1 MSRVYPVVCT
11 GRTGSWYLL
20 GCLNSI
26 PDVRYHGELL
36 NPKVP
41 GGLEVGPADP
51 ERLGGF
57 LRAKMEQVD
66 GSCVSGFKLPLEHM
80 RERGVSLSSVRE
92 ACRPEGWII
101 LYREDLFAQFI
112 SGIAATETNV
122 WVRRRTDP
130 APHGPLR
137 MSKHHFDEDR
147 YLGYTLAI
155 RRFYEDFVGALG
167 PEERRVWV
175 RYEDLAR
182 DTQEVFDRS
191 IFDLIGVPRSIV
203 RCDLVR
209 IGPTAEDVFT
219 NPQVARA
226 WADRPESRHTPLERE
241 SIC

>member
-26 PDVRYHGELL
+26 PDVHYHGELL
-36 NPKVP
+36 NPKIP
-41 GGLEVGPADP
+41 GGLEAGPTDP
-51 ERLGGF
+51 ERVGRF
-57 LRAKMEQVD
+57 LRERMDEIAPFSVA
-66 GSCVSGFKLPLEHM
+66 GFKLPLEHLQK
-80 RERGVSLSSVRE
+80 RELSPHHIRE

-112 SGIAATETNV
+112 SGIAAAETNV

-137 MSKHHFDEDR
+137 MSKHHFDEGR

-155 RRFYEDFVGALG
+155 RRLYEDFVGALG
-167 PEERRVWV
+167 PDERRLWV

-219 NPQVARA
+219 NPQEARM
-226 WADRPESRHTPLERE
+226 WADRPESRHVPHERE
-241 SIC
+241 PIC